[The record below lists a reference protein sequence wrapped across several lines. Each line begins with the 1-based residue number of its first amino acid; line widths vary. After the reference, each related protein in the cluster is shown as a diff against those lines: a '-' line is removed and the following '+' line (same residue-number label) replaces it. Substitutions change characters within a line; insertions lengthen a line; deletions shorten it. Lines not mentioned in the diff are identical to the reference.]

1 MSVLFLFLTC
11 YYFQKLATFASNQKL
26 TRSYFLN
33 TWDPTIN
40 EQLSAQISEQFI
52 IAIRSAVLAPFF
64 ALVQTERLQT
74 VVTDFLT
81 FPFLT
86 FYNWKET

>member
-52 IAIRSAVLAPFF
+52 IAIRLA
-64 ALVQTERLQT
+64 
-74 VVTDFLT
+74 
-81 FPFLT
+81 
-86 FYNWKET
+86 KC